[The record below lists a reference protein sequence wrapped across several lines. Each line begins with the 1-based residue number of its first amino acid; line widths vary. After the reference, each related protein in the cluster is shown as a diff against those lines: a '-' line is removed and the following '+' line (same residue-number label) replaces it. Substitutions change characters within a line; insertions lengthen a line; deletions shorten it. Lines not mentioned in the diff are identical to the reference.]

1 MFLKQQKRNG
11 PNSELLLTLAERLNS
26 ICFRLYICDEEGY
39 QTSPNILQKEGEW
52 EVHPEYLNKNW
63 SWRPYFL
70 ENIIRMRHE
79 KKGILSDLY
88 SDIETGET
96 IRTFSYPLNNK
107 EYIFL
112 DLSYSY
118 LYENDELL

>member
-1 MFLKQQKRNG
+1 WIVQ
-11 PNSELLLTLAERLNS
+11 PN
-26 ICFRLYICDEEGY
+26 YM
-39 QTSPNILQKEGEW
+39 
-52 EVHPEYLNKNW
+52 NKNW

-70 ENIIRMRHE
+70 ENIVKMRNE

-107 EYIFL
+107 EYIFF

-118 LYENDELL
+118 LYENEALL